1 MRTAVQAVF
10 SDLEE
15 MHPQLFN
22 VYTTEG
28 KEFINHFH
36 KYLAIEKEQ
45 MKDSYKQ
52 GFAYRDTWNWELDVD
67 WDEDS
72 TQENNQEF
80 EQYYNETF
88 KSE

>member
-1 MRTAVQAVF
+1 MRTAVQQVF

-15 MHPQLFN
+15 MHPNLFN

-45 MKDSYKQ
+45 IIEAWTTGTY
-52 GFAYRDTWNWELDVD
+52 AY
-67 WDEDS
+67 
-72 TQENNQEF
+72 NNGE
-80 EQYYNETF
+80 EYYNETYNP
-88 KSE
+88 ETNETL

>member
-1 MRTAVQAVF
+1 MMTAVQAVF
-10 SDLEE
+10 SDLQE

-36 KYLAIEKEQ
+36 KYLAMEKEQ
-45 MKDSYKQ
+45 IVK
-52 GFAYRDTWNWELDVD
+52 AYTDTLEF
-67 WDEDS
+67 
-72 TQENNQEF
+72 TPENISKG

-88 KSE
+88 NKSINNKG